1 MNILIISS
9 KYVNRQVV
17 SGVDYHRLYAPY
29 LKLSKDYKDIN
40 VSITRHPIQVPAEV
54 LKTIDVAVF
63 HNCMIADG
71 RESTYHEQKLYG
83 SVESIDLLKSFGIK
97 VVCDIDDTWDI
108 PPSNENYKSSRTI
121 YYGKSLRTHI
131 VDSIMKSDHVT
142 TSTLPLKEKVE
153 LLAKN
158 IQATHIPNG
167 IDSTNPMFSTKKD
180 TSDKFV
186 TFGYGKV
193 ASQPEDLELMKPFL
207 KWAYEQP
214 NFRLKFIG
222 YDGSEHHKKVHKILS
237 RKEEVS
243 REQYGIIPRVSPHV
257 YGNYYK
263 DIDVLITPLADIE
276 FNHYKSHLKMI
287 ECAFTDTV
295 FLGSNVPPYA
305 EFDGGI
311 KFDNLDELKE
321 TAYFLLQG
329 VNKVDYNGL
338 LKEAML
344 PYDLVEVNRE
354 RYSFLNYLVEQV

>member
-1 MNILIISS
+1 MM
-9 KYVNRQVV
+9 
-17 SGVDYHRLYAPY
+17 SGVDYHRLYTPY
-29 LKLSKDYKDIN
+29 LKLSKDYKDVE

-54 LKTIDVAVF
+54 LKTIDIAVF

-71 RESTYHEQKLYG
+71 RESTYHEKKLYG
-83 SVESIDLLKSFGIK
+83 SIESINLLKSFDIK

-108 PPSNENYKSSRTI
+108 PPSNENYKSSRTV

-131 VDSIMKSDHVT
+131 LDSILHSDHVT
-142 TSTLPLKEKVE
+142 TATLPLKEKAE
-153 LLAKN
+153 LLAKKV
-158 IQATHIPNG
+158 QATHLPNG
-167 IDSTNPMFSTKKD
+167 IDSSNPMFSKEKD

-193 ASQPEDLELMKPFL
+193 ASQPEDLEIMKPFL

-222 YDGSEHHKKVHKILS
+222 YDGGEHHKKVHKVLS
-237 RKEEVS
+237 RKEDVS

-263 DIDVLITPLADIE
+263 DIDVLITPLADME

-287 ECAFTDTV
+287 ECAFTNTV

-305 EFDGGI
+305 EFKGGLKFNSVDGLMHYAEI
-311 KFDNLDELKE
+311 LLHNRNYYDIQRKELE
-321 TAYFLLQG
+321 
-329 VNKVDYNGL
+329 
-338 LKEAML
+338 EEML
-344 PYDLVEVNRE
+344 PYELTEVNGE
-354 RYSFLNYLVEQV
+354 RYSFLNYLLEKV